1 MPSQSFDIVI
11 IGGGAAGIAVA
22 ASLLR
27 RTKDL
32 SIAIIEPA
40 DTHSYQ
46 PAGPSWAQVYLSLTR
61 QSAPWLMLCPWDAN
75 GFSKPWLTS
84 NPNKI

>member
-11 IGGGAAGIAVA
+11 VGGGAAGIAVA

-46 PAGPSWAQVYLSLTR
+46 PCLLYTSPSPR
-61 QSAPWLMLCPWDAN
+61 DR
-75 GFSKPWLTS
+75 G
-84 NPNKI
+84 